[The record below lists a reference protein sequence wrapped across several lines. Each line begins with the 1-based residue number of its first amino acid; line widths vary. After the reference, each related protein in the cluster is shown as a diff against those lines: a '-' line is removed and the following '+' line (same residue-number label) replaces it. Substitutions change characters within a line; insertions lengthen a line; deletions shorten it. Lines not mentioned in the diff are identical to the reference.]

1 MSEIL
6 RTKYVVTRK
15 PHVCFGCGRKFPEKT
30 KMAVSTIKDGD
41 LWDCYLC
48 PTCLEITSKMRY
60 DDEFGFSELREEALK
75 LEAEEGET

>member
-41 LWDCYLC
+41 LWDSY
-48 PTCLEITSKMRY
+48 
-60 DDEFGFSELREEALK
+60 
-75 LEAEEGET
+75 